1 MFSMHTE
8 FEEKF
13 DGLQYSLVD
22 KFASGEKPNTH
33 LFFKNK
39 HKTKERQNI
48 AAALLQKVR
57 QSFECP
63 IFFKGMVTIKD
74 IPTCEEISA
83 IKIELSPELAGFLID
98 FRKHL
103 LDALKST
110 KSFNGFVTT
119 VTPGNAVHLKKCPYN
134 VIVMGDF
141 DFVVKFMSV
150 QFETNFDDSEDSQ
163 MAQE

>member
-1 MFSMHTE
+1 M
-8 FEEKF
+8 
-13 DGLQYSLVD
+13 
-22 KFASGEKPNTH
+22 
-33 LFFKNK
+33 
-39 HKTKERQNI
+39 
-48 AAALLQKVR
+48 
-57 QSFECP
+57 
-63 IFFKGMVTIKD
+63 
-74 IPTCEEISA
+74 
-83 IKIELSPELAGFLID
+83 ID

-103 LDALKST
+103 LEALKST